1 MDKMKEEER
10 NWMDRL
16 EKVKKELDLI
26 RDFIDK
32 QERDIEVLR
41 GQKKRIDKE
50 MMLVEDIIHSK

>member
-1 MDKMKEEER
+1 
-10 NWMDRL
+10 MDRL

-41 GQKKRIDKE
+41 GQKKRVDKE

>member
-1 MDKMKEEER
+1 
-10 NWMDRL
+10 MDRL